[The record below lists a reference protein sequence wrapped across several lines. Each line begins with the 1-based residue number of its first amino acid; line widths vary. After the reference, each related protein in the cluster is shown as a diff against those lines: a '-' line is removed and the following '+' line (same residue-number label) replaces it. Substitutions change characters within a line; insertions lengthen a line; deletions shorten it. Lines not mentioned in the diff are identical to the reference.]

1 MSAAPSPTEPSYRD
15 QLTGWI
21 QALAAAR
28 DELVQPALDEGSST
42 AQVRLFLE
50 SNRAGRRE
58 KLLAHLDFLA
68 PAFHDFDDRI
78 DAYLRERPLAAY
90 DSIAA
95 DAERW
100 LGWIEDRGE
109 LSPEQRDY
117 LACQWARLAVEA
129 AARRDRAGHRRFQQ
143 LWSATAGRVAD
154 LGVDRRLR
162 LHLNPIRAPARF
174 RTPALLEEGA
184 TVPADVLCF
193 AVREEIATVVLEPA
207 AWTQLEELS
216 ACGPCSFD
224 LWAGQ
229 CGPDESEQREELIA
243 LARDL
248 AELGLVALE

>member
-100 LGWIEDRGE
+100 LDWAAGRGE

-117 LACQWARLAVEA
+117 LACQRARLAVEA

-143 LWSATAGRVAD
+143 LWSATAGRAAD
-154 LGVDRRLR
+154 LGDDRRLR
-162 LHLNPIRAPARF
+162 LHLNPIRASARF
-174 RTPALLEEGA
+174 LTLALLDEDA
-184 TVPADVLCF
+184 TPPADVLCF
-193 AVREEIATVVLEPA
+193 AVREEIATAVLEPA
-207 AWTQLEELS
+207 AWAQVEALG
-216 ACGPCSFD
+216 AFGPRTLD
-224 LWAGQ
+224 EWAGRIRP
-229 CGPDESEQREELIA
+229 GDSADRAELIA
-243 LARDL
+243 LGSDL